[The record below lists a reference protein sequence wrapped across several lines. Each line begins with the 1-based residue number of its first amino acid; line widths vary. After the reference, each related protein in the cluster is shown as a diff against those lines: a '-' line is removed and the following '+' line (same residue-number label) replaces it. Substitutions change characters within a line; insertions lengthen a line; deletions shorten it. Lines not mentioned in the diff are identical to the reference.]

1 MTKMISMNERGM
13 MTLPKPMRQRFG
25 YGETGGFFVAEE
37 RPEGILLRPGQVVPL
52 ENYTPGR
59 IQEFEA
65 SDAELAPFAAGMRKA
80 AKRSGR

>member
-37 RPEGILLRPGQVVPL
+37 RPEGILLRPGQLVPV
-52 ENYTPGR
+52 ENYTSRR
-59 IQEFEA
+59 IEEFEA
-65 SDAELAPFAAGMRKA
+65 SDAELAPFAGGLRKA
-80 AKRSGR
+80 TKRGGR